1 MSQITYKVVDGET
14 HYSCG
19 CKDRVV
25 GENYFFEPCSTE
37 CKVFHYAIEQ
47 SHRQG
52 NKISTQITEEPR

>member
-1 MSQITYKVVDGET
+1 MSQITFKVVDGET

-37 CKVFHYAIEQ
+37 CEVFHYAIEQ
-47 SHRQG
+47 SQRQG
-52 NKISTQITEEPR
+52 NTVSTMIKGDGR